1 MYRVESSLYT
11 YFGAAYHSQVGIHS
25 NYKICI
31 YALRACAHNGR
42 HYFEIYKYIK
52 RKAYRADRQAIC
64 NILSV
69 LLRRPLTKRFS
80 QNNSAEST
88 TPHGTVVKFVYNEE
102 IIFFLY
108 FYIYLCICI
117 FKSFSLAQWKII
129 FRIQTWENGKR
140 IRIFVPFIYAWSVVV
155 YTFIYIHK
163 WKWEMRYVNGKCE
176 RKIQYI

>member
-1 MYRVESSLYT
+1 MPTNCYVILCLFIEIIAMNFQINLKSFACFVNKYINSCNCIESSRHCIYI
-11 YFGAAYHSQVGIHS
+11 GAAYHSQVGIHS

-108 FYIYLCICI
+108 FYIYLCIYI
-117 FKSFSLAQWKII
+117 FCRFLWRS
-129 FRIQTWENGKR
+129 GK
-140 IRIFVPFIYAWSVVV
+140 
-155 YTFIYIHK
+155 
-163 WKWEMRYVNGKCE
+163 
-176 RKIQYI
+176 